1 MIKRTIAV
9 LTLVL
14 FGAIG
19 MATIPTSSVSAA
31 DCGGNILTLKPWY
44 DGLPMEG
51 NCNIKSPQST
61 DEMSSFIW
69 RIALNIVD
77 DLLQIA
83 GYVAFGFV
91 VYGGFLYM
99 TSSGQPEKATAA
111 RKTITYGLVGLVIA
125 ISAVLLV
132 NVIAST
138 ALGI

>member
-1 MIKRTIAV
+1 MIKRTIV
-9 LTLVL
+9 MLTLVL
-14 FGAIG
+14 LGAVG

-44 DGLPMEG
+44 HGLTDGD
-51 NCNIKSPQST
+51 CNIETPGDT
-61 DEMSSFIW
+61 DEMGSFIGK
-69 RIALNIVD
+69 IALNIVE

-99 TSSGQPEKATAA
+99 TSSGQPDKATTA